1 MDKKRDLLKLYCIS
15 NILNNSDLSCFADED
30 ARNFATDPNTF
41 AHYANLRKHYDNK
54 DHREFVRCMKFDCM
68 IEKDTFLRNLIPELK
83 RNILQIF
90 VKKIITCYTVLSLD
104 YLENELS

>member
-1 MDKKRDLLKLYCIS
+1 
-15 NILNNSDLSCFADED
+15 LNNNKISCFDSED
-30 ARNFATDPNTF
+30 ARAFANDPNTF
-41 AHYANLRKHYDNK
+41 AHYANLRKHFENK

-68 IEKDTFLRNLIPELK
+68 VEKDNFLKNLIPELK

-90 VKKIITCYTVLSLD
+90 VKKIITCYSVLSLE